1 MIKIIKLLH
10 GRGTFIDKNEYIK
23 IDEDLQINLI
33 LNNINNSKIQVK
45 IFNGL
50 TSKKFNIENNKFI
63 IDKDFIKVGNLK
75 IEVYVFLNNTKIQ
88 TYICEDLIIIEND
101 DDFKVIPEIEDL
113 KNEINKHIKI
123 EKELIEKVDKLQ
135 KLVSGLYGFK
145 VGDENE

>member
-1 MIKIIKLLH
+1 MIKIIKLLC

-63 IDKDFIKVGNLK
+63 IDKDFIKIGSLK

-113 KNEINKHIKI
+113 KNKINEHIKI

-135 KLVSGLYGFK
+135 KLVGGLYGFK
-145 VGDENE
+145 VGDKNE

>member
-50 TSKKFNIENNKFI
+50 TSKKFNIENNKFV
-63 IDKDFIKVGNLK
+63 IDKDFIKVGSLK
-75 IEVYVFLNNTKIQ
+75 IEIYVFLNNTKIQ
-88 TYICEDLIIIEND
+88 TYICEDLIVIEND
-101 DDFKVIPEIEDL
+101 NDFKVIPEIEDL
-113 KNEINKHIKI
+113 KNKINEHIKI

-145 VGDENE
+145 VGDKNE

>member
-63 IDKDFIKVGNLK
+63 IDKDFIKVGSLK
-75 IEVYVFLNNTKIQ
+75 IEIYVFLNNTKIQ

-101 DDFKVIPEIEDL
+101 NDFKVIPEIEDL
-113 KNEINKHIKI
+113 KNKINEHIKI

>member
-63 IDKDFIKVGNLK
+63 IDKDFIKVGSLK
-75 IEVYVFLNNTKIQ
+75 IEIYVFLNNTKIQ

-101 DDFKVIPEIEDL
+101 NDFKVIPEIEDL
-113 KNEINKHIKI
+113 KNKINEHIKI

-145 VGDENE
+145 VGDKNE